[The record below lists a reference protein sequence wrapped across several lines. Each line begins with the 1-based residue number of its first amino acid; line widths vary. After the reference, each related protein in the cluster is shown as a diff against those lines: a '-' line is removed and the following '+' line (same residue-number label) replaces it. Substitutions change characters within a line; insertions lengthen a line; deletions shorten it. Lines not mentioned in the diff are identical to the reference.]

1 MPVFSDYIVFAD
13 ESGDHGLDAVRNEY
27 PVFVLAFAIVHKVAY
42 VEKIVPAL
50 QAMKLEFF
58 GHDQVVL
65 HERDIRRQLPP
76 FGFLRTDSEIR
87 QRFLDRLNEVV
98 AAADVQLIAS
108 VVHKDRLK
116 ARYAEPW
123 NPYEIALL
131 FCMEQTC
138 ARLKYL
144 GQEGRRV
151 HVIFESRGAVEDKSL
166 ELEFRRIAGNDG
178 GWGWKKT
185 DFSVC
190 EWEPIMVPKAANS
203 SGLQLADLVAR
214 PIGLSALRPGQPN
227 RAYDIIKP
235 KIWTQ
240 KAFPR

>member
-1 MPVFSDYIVFAD
+1 MPEFSDYIVFAD

-27 PVFVLAFAIVHKVAY
+27 PVFVLAFAIVHKAAY

-76 FGFLRTDSEIR
+76 FGFLRTDPEIR

-151 HVIFESRGAVEDKSL
+151 HVIFESRGSVEDRSL

-214 PIGLSALRPGQPN
+214 PIGLSALRPDQPN